1 MGGGP
6 ARSAGSAAF
15 TLIEILIVV
24 VILGILAAIVIPQ
37 FSNASQ
43 VTRQNTLRD
52 ELRYLRTQL
61 VVYGA
66 QHTDTPPGYPGGNV
80 SGTPDLTDFLAQM
93 TMYTDQFSNTSST
106 YSDTYQFGPYLSQM
120 PANPMNSLNTITV
133 IANGGTI
140 PSTPDGLTGFYYQAQ
155 TKTIVANLVGNDSD
169 GVPYTTY

>member
-1 MGGGP
+1 MRNIRIKTPMGGGP

-80 SGTPDLTDFLAQM
+80 
-93 TMYTDQFSNTSST
+93 
-106 YSDTYQFGPYLSQM
+106 
-120 PANPMNSLNTITV
+120 
-133 IANGGTI
+133 TI